1 MPHQRRRFA
10 DFFADFLADFLAGFL
25 PDFFADFVAALLA
38 VRVVFLADFDPPFF
52 AAFFAA
58 FFTAFFA
65 AGFLAE
71 RALDVDFDLARDGGA
86 FAALAAV
93 IPPADKSCNAKPA
106 PCGSP
111 RIAIVPPGISN
122 RGRCTNAPAFVA
134 MSIALPTSFT
144 WM

>member
-10 DFFADFLADFLAGFL
+10 DLFADFFAGLLADFWTDFFAPFFPILLAGRVAFLADFF
-25 PDFFADFVAALLA
+25 PV
-38 VRVVFLADFDPPFF
+38 FF

-58 FFTAFFA
+58 LFGVAFFA
-65 AGFLAE
+65 E
-71 RALDVDFDLARDGGA
+71 RAFDFDLAVAREGA
-86 FAALAAV
+86 FSAPVAV
-93 IPPADKSCNAKPA
+93 AVPADKSCSAKPA

-111 RIAIVPPGISN
+111 RIAIVPPGMSI

-134 MSIALPTSFT
+134 MSTAFPTSFT